1 MTPPLI
7 EAVNVSKSFPK
18 RGGLLRRQI
27 GAIQA
32 VDGVSCSLGAGQTL
46 GLVGESGSGKTTLAK
61 LLIGLLTPTTGEVR
75 VHGRSFATL
84 HGDEL
89 RAARRMIQFI
99 FQDPM
104 NSLNPRMTVEE
115 TLSEPLLIHH
125 LAHGAKRRARV
136 DELLDAVQLPSR
148 YARRVPREL
157 SGGERQRVGI
167 ARALATGPDVLIC
180 DEPIASLDVSVGAQ
194 ILELLRTLCRQRRT
208 ALLFISHDLRAVAS
222 LCERIAVMQQGRFVE
237 EGPTEPLLTHPRH
250 PYTELLIRCAELDLD
265 APTADDRPQTT
276 DHSASL

>member
-1 MTPPLI
+1 MAHPVI
-7 EAVNVSKSFPK
+7 EAVNVSKSYPQL
-18 RGGLLRRQI
+18 GGVLRRQV
-27 GAIQA
+27 GTIQA

-75 VHGRSFATL
+75 VRGRSFATL
-84 HGDEL
+84 HGEEL

-115 TLSEPLLIHH
+115 TLSEPLLIHR
-125 LAHGAKRRARV
+125 LAQGAARRKRV
-136 DELLDAVQLPSR
+136 DELLENVQLPIAYR
-148 YARRVPREL
+148 RRVPREL

-167 ARALATGPDVLIC
+167 ARALATHPEAIIC

-194 ILELLRTLCRQRRT
+194 ILELLRALSQRWRM

-222 LCERIAVMQQGRFVE
+222 LCERIAVMYQGRFVE
-237 EGPTEPLLTHPRH
+237 VGQTEQLLAHPQQ
-250 PYTELLIRCAELDLD
+250 PYTDLLIRCAELNLD
-265 APTADDRPQTT
+265 TPAADDRTQIT
-276 DHSASL
+276 DQSTSS